1 MRQTLQGTMLQTF
14 NLRRQK
20 VAPPSGVLR
29 QHHLEMILRVVNN
42 QHVLL
47 RAGASDSIA
56 GSLN

>member
-1 MRQTLQGTMLQTF
+1 MLQTF